1 MADAHDLI
9 VKIKE
14 MAIELGRTPTRD
26 EFQKVLRSRKAVE
39 IAFGTHSALV
49 HAAGLGPANSP
60 KIDNRIYERDL
71 GEVLEK
77 SQPRPYQEPTKYL
90 PTLVIGD
97 THFPFINQRV
107 LEAIYRF
114 TEAHKPARI
123 IQVGDLFDLYAH
135 SKFPRSQNI
144 YSPRQEEELAVKGA
158 KEMWAELRRLS
169 PSAECVQIKG
179 NHDVRP
185 VKRTLE
191 ALPSL
196 EHVVEKHLNQIM
208 TFDGVK
214 LIEDHRE
221 EYVFDDVMVH
231 HGYRLKLGDH
241 RDYTLMNAVVGHTH
255 KGGVAYRR
263 VQGKTLWELNAG
275 FCGDIESKVFSYTP
289 QRITNETTGFGFI
302 DEYGPRFIPVG

>member
-9 VKIKE
+9 VRIKE
-14 MAIELGRTPTRD
+14 LAIELGRTPTRD

-39 IAFGTHSALV
+39 DAFGTHAALV
-49 HAAGLGPANSP
+49 QAAGLEPPRAP
-60 KIDNRIYERDL
+60 RIDNRIFEKDL
-71 GEVLEK
+71 SQVLEK
-77 SQPRPYQEPTKYL
+77 TQPRASCEPIRYA
-90 PTLVIGD
+90 PTLCIGD
-97 THFPFINQRV
+97 THFPFVNQKV

-114 TEAHKPARI
+114 AEIQKPMRI

-158 KEMWAELRRLS
+158 REMWAELKRLC
-169 PSAECVQIKG
+169 PEAECVQIKG

-191 ALPSL
+191 SVPSL
-196 EHVVEKHLNQIM
+196 EHVVEKHLNAIM
-208 TFDGVK
+208 TFDGVR

-221 EYVFDDVMVH
+221 EYVFDDVIVH
-231 HGYRLKLGDH
+231 HGYRLRLGEH
-241 RDYTLMNAVVGHTH
+241 RDYQLTNAIVGHTH
-255 KGGVAYRR
+255 KGGVVFRR

-275 FCGDIESKVFSYTP
+275 FTGDIESKVFSYTS
-289 QRITNETTGFGFI
+289 QRMTNETTGFGFV